1 MGWFKEF
8 RELAAWRL
16 AHQMNLRVEVF
27 LGCPEFRQHFKSCRQ
42 LSDAARSGP
51 RNIAEG
57 CASLKHKDFARCVRK
72 AQVFETE
79 VLNHLIDAHEQRLI
93 STDELL
99 INRLLAKRAL
109 RAARGLIRYLEST
122 PDQDPLLPKQRQVQ
136 RGTLVARRP
145 RIDGA
150 QVREAGGRHLSD
162 DH

>member
-1 MGWFKEF
+1 MAPFKEF

-16 AHQMNLRVEVF
+16 AHQINLRVEVF

-42 LSDAARSGP
+42 LYDAARSGP

-57 CASLKHKDFARCVRK
+57 CARLKHKDFAQFVRH
-72 AQVFETE
+72 AQVFEVQ

-99 INRLLAKRAL
+99 INKLLVKRAL
-109 RAARGLIRYLEST
+109 RAASGLIRYLEST
-122 PDQDPLLPKQRQVQ
+122 PDHDPLLPKQGEVQ
-136 RGTLVARRP
+136 RGTPVARRP

-150 QVREAGGRHLSD
+150 HVREPGGRQLFD